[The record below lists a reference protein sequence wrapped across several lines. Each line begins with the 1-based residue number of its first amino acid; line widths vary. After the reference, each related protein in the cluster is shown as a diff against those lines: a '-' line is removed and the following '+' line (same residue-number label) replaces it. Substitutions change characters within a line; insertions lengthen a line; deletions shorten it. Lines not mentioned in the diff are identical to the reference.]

1 MSNRRPPLAVIVIVL
16 LAAVSALVYF
26 FYYLPRSTQAASAPL
41 SASGTVEATEI
52 KIASETAGKVVEVL
66 VNEGDPVQAGDK
78 LFRLDGSL
86 LEAQRKAAAAAL
98 DTARSAVDTA
108 NAAVASA
115 QAQYDSSL
123 STALAEEKATRTA
136 DWQLAKPT
144 DFNQPSWY
152 FNRGEQFQVVQDQM
166 AAAQTALDAA
176 QKNLQY
182 IEENTTSR
190 SFLDAEKRLL
200 AARSVYQAAQTVL
213 DRSSN
218 AVDGQ
223 DLKDEAQTA
232 LDDAKSE
239 LDSAQRVYDDALTGD
254 SATKVLQARAKLA
267 VAQESYDTN
276 QDRLRALQTGL
287 LSPKVAAAQKAV
299 DQASAAAAQAKVAV
313 GQAEANLNL
322 IDTQIQKLSVTA
334 PEDGLILTRGVEPG
348 EVVNPGAALLSMA
361 RISELTI
368 TVFLPEDR
376 YGAIKLGQAARV
388 TVDSFAGE
396 TFSASVINISE
407 RAEFTPRNV
416 QTVDGRKTTVFA
428 IKLRVQNPDGK
439 LKYGMPADVT
449 FE

>member
-1 MSNRRPPLAVIVIVL
+1 MA
-16 LAAVSALVYF
+16 
-26 FYYLPRSTQAASAPL
+26 
-41 SASGTVEATEI
+41 
-52 KIASETAGKVVEVL
+52 EVL
-66 VNEGDPVQAGDK
+66 VNEGDAVKAGDP

-86 LEAQRKAAAAAL
+86 LAAQRKAAAAAL
-98 DTARSAVDTA
+98 DTASSAVQTA
-108 NAAVASA
+108 IASVDSA
-115 QAQYDSSL
+115 QAQYNNTL
-123 STALAEEKATRTA
+123 SAALADEQAQRTA
-136 DWQLAKPT
+136 DWKLNKPT

-152 FNRGEQFQVVQDQM
+152 FNRAEQLQVVQEQVD
-166 AAAQTALDAA
+166 ASKTALDGA

-190 SFLDAEKRLL
+190 GFLDAEKRLL
-200 AARSVYQAAQTVL
+200 AARSVYQASQAVL
-213 DRSSN
+213 DRSNN

-239 LDSAQRVYDDALTGD
+239 LDSAQRVYDDALTAD

-267 VAQESYDTN
+267 VAQENYDTN

-287 LSPKVAAAQKAV
+287 LSPKVAAAQKVV
-299 DQASAAAAQAKVAV
+299 DQAAAAAGQAKIAV

-322 IDTQIQKLSVTA
+322 IDTQIQKLTVTA
-334 PEDGLILTRGVEPG
+334 PEDGLILVRGVEPG
-348 EVVNPGAALLSMA
+348 EVVNPGAAVLSMV

-368 TVFLPEDR
+368 TVYIPEDR
-376 YGAIKLGQAARV
+376 YGAIKLGQSARV
-388 TVDSFAGE
+388 KVDSFAGE
-396 TFSASVINISE
+396 TFTASVIHIAE
-407 RAEFTPRNV
+407 GAEFTPRNV

-428 IKLRVQNPDGK
+428 IKLKVQNPDGK